1 MVRGPEE
8 ADVESP
14 VSSPLILFLCP
25 NSSEITIH
33 APLTPDPSNR
43 HRLPKSMRNRT
54 LSGWLFPIMWLVVS
68 KPTQFAAV
76 WKLIASSV
84 IEESEGGQT
93 LLPSSMPLFAY
104 CAHLSLGDAWN
115 RVFFG
120 TKSMLRGL
128 RVILAFRA
136 VLWLS
141 ACLFYREDSIAG
153 LLLLPTCVW
162 VTVAAALN
170 WTTHILN
177 SEKRG

>member
-1 MVRGPEE
+1 MARASLPASIRSDEKSENPKREASILAALRDFSFVDSIPCLDGAADASADLPVR
-8 ADVESP
+8 
-14 VSSPLILFLCP
+14 I
-25 NSSEITIH
+25 
-33 APLTPDPSNR
+33 
-43 HRLPKSMRNRT
+43 
-54 LSGWLFPIMWLVVS
+54 SGV
-68 KPTQFAAV
+68 AACD
-76 WKLIASSV
+76 
-84 IEESEGGQT
+84 IEESESGWT
-93 LLPSSMPLFAY
+93 LFPSSMPLFAY

-120 TKSMLRGL
+120 TTSTLRGL

-162 VTVAAALN
+162 VTVAGALN
-170 WTTHILN
+170 WTIHILN